1 MNVMRKGA
9 DHMKNKTQ
17 ENEKKTIISK
27 QKKQRSV
34 KKEKSAVTKKTA
46 KKTRNSSMAVK
57 LVAILVLMV
66 AVTMVSNV
74 INYDAMVKM
83 NHSIKDVTDSK
94 VPDLQNAYNIQYS
107 LEAVQKDFYRYL
119 ATTKGETSHTE
130 ARNDYAAD
138 REAVADLVQQMY
150 DATEGDGQK
159 QIMQKIYDG
168 VNNVLERMDNAMEKY
183 DDGKTGKV
191 SIEVNVIRV
200 CMEEVNTYITGIQ
213 QKSVN
218 EMDEATAQS
227 HATYQTVSK
236 VCVGMAAV
244 SILVGIAGILV
255 ILIGVV
261 KPMRA
266 ATRDLM
272 KMITEIDGGS
282 GNLTTHLKV
291 RGNDEIGQMVRGF
304 NQFIDV
310 LRNLIEKIK
319 KGSGELEHTA
329 ASVDDGIRAAGDKIT
344 GTSAT
349 MEQLAASMQE
359 VSATVINITENIES
373 IRKDITVMADKTGEG
388 LERVDSIRQKAEGMK
403 ADATASQVSA
413 ADMVA
418 RISGELS
425 TAIEQSKQVEEINKL
440 TDEILSISS
449 QTNLLALNASIEAAR
464 AGEAGKGFA
473 VVADEIRKLADESRN
488 TANGIQNISKMVT
501 ESVENLAGNAGKML
515 DFVNQDVL
523 NDYKGMVESGETY
536 NEDAVQ
542 MNEMMQDLQSVA
554 ENLRRAANE
563 ISEAADGVSN
573 AVNQSAAGVSNAA
586 EYTSELAGHM
596 TGINESVE
604 KNVNIAESLKNEVAG
619 FQCE

>member
-1 MNVMRKGA
+1 
-9 DHMKNKTQ
+9 MKNKTQ
-17 ENEKKTIISK
+17 ENEKKTLIPK
-27 QKKQRSV
+27 QKKQRTA

-74 INYDAMVKM
+74 INYEAMVKM

-183 DDGKTGKV
+183 DDGKSGKV

-200 CMEEVNTYITGIQ
+200 CMEEVNAYITGIQ

-218 EMDEATAQS
+218 EMDEATAQA
-227 HATYQTVSK
+227 HATYQAVSK
-236 VCVGMAAV
+236 VCVGMAVA
-244 SILVGIAGILV
+244 SILVGVAGILV

-282 GNLTTHLKV
+282 GDLTAHLKV
-291 RGNDEIGQMVRGF
+291 RGNDEIGQMVQGF

-329 ASVDDGIRAAGDKIT
+329 ASVDNGVRAAGDKIT

-349 MEQLAASMQE
+349 MEQLAASMEE

>member
-1 MNVMRKGA
+1 
-9 DHMKNKTQ
+9 
-17 ENEKKTIISK
+17 
-27 QKKQRSV
+27 
-34 KKEKSAVTKKTA
+34 
-46 KKTRNSSMAVK
+46 
-57 LVAILVLMV
+57 
-66 AVTMVSNV
+66 
-74 INYDAMVKM
+74 
-83 NHSIKDVTDSK
+83 
-94 VPDLQNAYNIQYS
+94 
-107 LEAVQKDFYRYL
+107 
-119 ATTKGETSHTE
+119 
-130 ARNDYAAD
+130 
-138 REAVADLVQQMY
+138 
-150 DATEGDGQK
+150 
-159 QIMQKIYDG
+159 
-168 VNNVLERMDNAMEKY
+168 
-183 DDGKTGKV
+183 
-191 SIEVNVIRV
+191 
-200 CMEEVNTYITGIQ
+200 
-213 QKSVN
+213 
-218 EMDEATAQS
+218 
-227 HATYQTVSK
+227 
-236 VCVGMAAV
+236 
-244 SILVGIAGILV
+244 
-255 ILIGVV
+255 
-261 KPMRA
+261 MRA

-272 KMITEIDGGS
+272 KMITEIDGGC
-282 GNLTTHLKV
+282 GDLTAHLKV

-329 ASVDDGIRAAGDKIT
+329 ASVDNGVRAAGDKIT

-349 MEQLAASMQE
+349 MEQLAASMEE

-619 FQCE
+619 FRCE

>member
-1 MNVMRKGA
+1 
-9 DHMKNKTQ
+9 MKNKTQ
-17 ENEKKTIISK
+17 ENEKKTIIPK

-74 INYDAMVKM
+74 INYEAMVKM

-183 DDGKTGKV
+183 DDGKNGKV

-200 CMEEVNTYITGIQ
+200 CMEEVNAYITGIQ

-218 EMDEATAQS
+218 EMDEATAQA
-227 HATYQTVSK
+227 HATYQAVSK

-282 GNLTTHLKV
+282 GDLTAHLKV

-329 ASVDDGIRAAGDKIT
+329 ASVDNGVRAAGDKIT

-349 MEQLAASMQE
+349 MEQLAASMEE

-403 ADATASQVSA
+403 ADAAASQVSA

>member
-1 MNVMRKGA
+1 
-9 DHMKNKTQ
+9 MKNKTQ
-17 ENEKKTIISK
+17 ENEKKTIIPK

-183 DDGKTGKV
+183 DDGKSGKV

-200 CMEEVNTYITGIQ
+200 CMEEVNAYITGIQ

-218 EMDEATAQS
+218 EMDEATAQA
-227 HATYQTVSK
+227 HATYRAVSK

-282 GNLTTHLKV
+282 GDLTAHLKV

-329 ASVDDGIRAAGDKIT
+329 ASVDNGVRAAGDKIT

-349 MEQLAASMQE
+349 MEQLAASMEE

>member
-1 MNVMRKGA
+1 
-9 DHMKNKTQ
+9 MKNKTQ
-17 ENEKKTIISK
+17 ENEKKTIIPK
-27 QKKQRSV
+27 QKKQRSA
-34 KKEKSAVTKKTA
+34 KKEKNAVTKKTA

-74 INYDAMVKM
+74 INYEAMVKM

-138 REAVADLVQQMY
+138 REVVADLVQQMY
-150 DATEGDGQK
+150 DATEDGGQK

-183 DDGKTGKV
+183 DDGKSGKV

-200 CMEEVNTYITGIQ
+200 CMEEVNAYITGIQ

-218 EMDEATAQS
+218 EMDEATAQA
-227 HATYQTVSK
+227 HATYQAVSK
-236 VCVGMAAV
+236 VCVGMAV
-244 SILVGIAGILV
+244 ISILVGLAGILV

-282 GNLTTHLKV
+282 GDLTAHLKV

-329 ASVDDGIRAAGDKIT
+329 ASVDNGVRAAGDKIT

-349 MEQLAASMQE
+349 MEQLAASMEE

-604 KNVNIAESLKNEVAG
+604 KNVNIAETLKNEVAG

>member
-1 MNVMRKGA
+1 
-9 DHMKNKTQ
+9 MKNKTQ
-17 ENEKKTIISK
+17 ENEKKTIIPK

-183 DDGKTGKV
+183 DDGKSGKV

-200 CMEEVNTYITGIQ
+200 CMEEVNAYITGIQ

-227 HATYQTVSK
+227 HDTYQAVSK

-244 SILVGIAGILV
+244 SILVGLAGILV

-272 KMITEIDGGS
+272 KMITEIDGGR
-282 GNLTTHLKV
+282 GDLTAHLKV

-329 ASVDDGIRAAGDKIT
+329 ASVDNGVRAAGDKIT

-349 MEQLAASMQE
+349 MEQLAASMEE

-403 ADATASQVSA
+403 ADAAASQVSA

-542 MNEMMQDLQSVA
+542 MNEMMQDLQNVA

>member
-1 MNVMRKGA
+1 M
-9 DHMKNKTQ
+9 
-17 ENEKKTIISK
+17 
-27 QKKQRSV
+27 
-34 KKEKSAVTKKTA
+34 
-46 KKTRNSSMAVK
+46 
-57 LVAILVLMV
+57 
-66 AVTMVSNV
+66 
-74 INYDAMVKM
+74 
-83 NHSIKDVTDSK
+83 
-94 VPDLQNAYNIQYS
+94 
-107 LEAVQKDFYRYL
+107 
-119 ATTKGETSHTE
+119 
-130 ARNDYAAD
+130 
-138 REAVADLVQQMY
+138 
-150 DATEGDGQK
+150 
-159 QIMQKIYDG
+159 
-168 VNNVLERMDNAMEKY
+168 
-183 DDGKTGKV
+183 
-191 SIEVNVIRV
+191 IRV

-227 HATYQTVSK
+227 HATYQAVSK
-236 VCVGMAAV
+236 VCIGMAAV

-282 GNLTTHLKV
+282 GDLTAHLKV

-403 ADATASQVSA
+403 ADAAASQVSA

>member
-1 MNVMRKGA
+1 
-9 DHMKNKTQ
+9 MKNKTQ
-17 ENEKKTIISK
+17 ENEKKTLIPK
-27 QKKQRSV
+27 QKKQRTA
-34 KKEKSAVTKKTA
+34 KKDKSAAKKKTA

-74 INYDAMVKM
+74 INYEAMVKM

-94 VPDLQNAYNIQYS
+94 VPDLQNAYDIQYS

-138 REAVADLVQQMY
+138 REVVAGLVQQMY
-150 DATEGDGQK
+150 DATESGGQK

-183 DDGKTGKV
+183 DDGKSGKV

-200 CMEEVNTYITGIQ
+200 CMEEVNAYITGIQ
-213 QKSVN
+213 QRSVN
-218 EMDEATAQS
+218 EMDEATAQA
-227 HATYQTVSK
+227 HATYQAVSK
-236 VCVGMAAV
+236 VCVGMAVA
-244 SILVGIAGILV
+244 SIVVGLVGIFV
-255 ILIGVV
+255 VLIGVV

-266 ATRDLM
+266 ATKDLL
-272 KMITEIDGGS
+272 KMIAEIDGGS

-291 RGNDEIGQMVRGF
+291 RGNDEIGQMVQGF

-329 ASVDDGIRAAGDKIT
+329 ASVDNGVRAAGDKIT

-349 MEQLAASMQE
+349 MEQLAASMEE
-359 VSATVINITENIES
+359 VSATVVNITENIES

-388 LERVDSIRQKAEGMK
+388 LERVDNIRQKAEGMK
-403 ADATASQVSA
+403 ADATASQASA

-440 TDEILSISS
+440 TNEILSISS

-523 NDYKGMVESGETY
+523 EDYKGMVESGETY

-542 MNEMMQDLQSVA
+542 MNEMMQDLQNVA

-604 KNVNIAESLKNEVAG
+604 KNVNIAESLKKEVAG

>member
-1 MNVMRKGA
+1 
-9 DHMKNKTQ
+9 MKNKTQ
-17 ENEKKTIISK
+17 ENEKKTIIPK

-46 KKTRNSSMAVK
+46 KKTRNGSMAVK

-282 GNLTTHLKV
+282 GDLTAHLKV

-329 ASVDDGIRAAGDKIT
+329 ASVDNGVRAAGDKIT

-349 MEQLAASMQE
+349 MEQLAASMEE

>member
-1 MNVMRKGA
+1 
-9 DHMKNKTQ
+9 MKNKTQ
-17 ENEKKTIISK
+17 ENEKKTLIPK
-27 QKKQRSV
+27 QKKQRTA

-94 VPDLQNAYNIQYS
+94 VPDLQNAYNMQYS

-183 DDGKTGKV
+183 DDGKSGKV

-200 CMEEVNTYITGIQ
+200 CMEEVNAYITGIQ

-218 EMDEATAQS
+218 EMDEATAQA
-227 HATYQTVSK
+227 HATYQAVSK
-236 VCVGMAAV
+236 VCVGMAVA
-244 SILVGIAGILV
+244 SILVGVAGILV

-266 ATRDLM
+266 ATSDLM

-282 GNLTTHLKV
+282 GDLTAHLKV

-329 ASVDDGIRAAGDKIT
+329 ASVDNGVRAAGDKIT

-349 MEQLAASMQE
+349 MEQLAASMEE

-413 ADMVA
+413 TDMVA

>member
-1 MNVMRKGA
+1 
-9 DHMKNKTQ
+9 MKNKTQ
-17 ENEKKTIISK
+17 ENENKTIIPK

-34 KKEKSAVTKKTA
+34 KKEKSAATKKTA

-74 INYDAMVKM
+74 INYEAMVKM

-183 DDGKTGKV
+183 DDGKNGKV

-200 CMEEVNTYITGIQ
+200 CMEEVNAYITGIQ

-218 EMDEATAQS
+218 EMDEATAQA
-227 HATYQTVSK
+227 HATYQAVSK

-282 GNLTTHLKV
+282 GDLTAHLKV

-329 ASVDDGIRAAGDKIT
+329 ASVDNGVRAAGDKIT

-349 MEQLAASMQE
+349 MEQLAASMEE

>member
-1 MNVMRKGA
+1 
-9 DHMKNKTQ
+9 MKNKTQ
-17 ENEKKTIISK
+17 ENEKKTLIPK
-27 QKKQRSV
+27 QKKQRTA
-34 KKEKSAVTKKTA
+34 KKEKSTVTKKTA

-74 INYDAMVKM
+74 INYEAMVKM

-119 ATTKGETSHTE
+119 ATAKGETSHTE

-183 DDGKTGKV
+183 DDGKSGKV

-200 CMEEVNTYITGIQ
+200 CMEEVNAYITGIQ

-218 EMDEATAQS
+218 EMDEATTQA
-227 HATYQTVSK
+227 HATYQAVSK

-282 GNLTTHLKV
+282 GDLTAHLKV

-304 NQFIDV
+304 NRFIDV

-329 ASVDDGIRAAGDKIT
+329 ASVDNGVRAAGDKIT

-349 MEQLAASMQE
+349 MEQLAASMEE

>member
-1 MNVMRKGA
+1 
-9 DHMKNKTQ
+9 MKNKTQ
-17 ENEKKTIISK
+17 ENEKKTLIPK
-27 QKKQRSV
+27 QKKQRTA

-119 ATTKGETSHTE
+119 ATAKGETSHTE

-200 CMEEVNTYITGIQ
+200 CMEEVNAYITGIQ

-227 HATYQTVSK
+227 HATYQAVSK
-236 VCVGMAAV
+236 ACVGMAAV

-266 ATRDLM
+266 ATSDLM

-282 GNLTTHLKV
+282 GNLTAHLKV

-329 ASVDDGIRAAGDKIT
+329 ASVDNGVRAAGDKIT

-349 MEQLAASMQE
+349 MEQLAASMEE

-413 ADMVA
+413 SDMVA

>member
-1 MNVMRKGA
+1 
-9 DHMKNKTQ
+9 MKNKTQ
-17 ENEKKTIISK
+17 ENEKKTIIPK
-27 QKKQRSV
+27 QKKQRAV
-34 KKEKSAVTKKTA
+34 KREKSAATKKTA

-74 INYDAMVKM
+74 INYEAMVKM

-107 LEAVQKDFYRYL
+107 LAAVQKDFYRYL

-138 REAVADLVQQMY
+138 REVVADLVQQMY
-150 DATEGDGQK
+150 DATEDGGQK

-183 DDGKTGKV
+183 DDGKSGKV

-200 CMEEVNTYITGIQ
+200 CMEEVNAYITGIQ

-218 EMDEATAQS
+218 EMDEATAQA
-227 HATYQTVSK
+227 HATYQAVSK
-236 VCVGMAAV
+236 VCVGMAV
-244 SILVGIAGILV
+244 ISILVGMAGILV

-266 ATRDLM
+266 ATSDLM

-282 GNLTTHLKV
+282 GDLTAHLKV

-329 ASVDDGIRAAGDKIT
+329 ASVDNGVRAAGDKIT

-349 MEQLAASMQE
+349 MEQLAASMEE

-604 KNVNIAESLKNEVAG
+604 KNVNIAETLKNEVAG

>member
-1 MNVMRKGA
+1 
-9 DHMKNKTQ
+9 MKNKTQ
-17 ENEKKTIISK
+17 ENEKKTRIPK
-27 QKKQRSV
+27 PKKQRTA

-200 CMEEVNTYITGIQ
+200 CMEEVNAYITGIQ

-218 EMDEATAQS
+218 EMDEATAQA
-227 HATYQTVSK
+227 HATYQAVSK
-236 VCVGMAAV
+236 VCVGMAVA
-244 SILVGIAGILV
+244 SILVGVAGILV

-282 GNLTTHLKV
+282 GDLTAHLKV

-329 ASVDDGIRAAGDKIT
+329 ASVDNGIRAAGDKIT

-349 MEQLAASMQE
+349 MEQLAASMEE

-403 ADATASQVSA
+403 ADAAASQVSA
-413 ADMVA
+413 SDMVA
-418 RISGELS
+418 HISGELS

-542 MNEMMQDLQSVA
+542 MNEMMQDLQNVA

>member
-1 MNVMRKGA
+1 
-9 DHMKNKTQ
+9 MKNKTQ
-17 ENEKKTIISK
+17 ENEKKTIIPK
-27 QKKQRSV
+27 QKKQWSV

-74 INYDAMVKM
+74 INYEAMVKM

-183 DDGKTGKV
+183 DDGKNGKV

-200 CMEEVNTYITGIQ
+200 CMEEVNAYITGIQ

-218 EMDEATAQS
+218 EMDEATAQA
-227 HATYQTVSK
+227 HATYQAVSK

-244 SILVGIAGILV
+244 SILVGIAGIPV

-282 GNLTTHLKV
+282 GDLTAHLKV

-329 ASVDDGIRAAGDKIT
+329 ASVDNGVRAAGDKIT

-349 MEQLAASMQE
+349 MEQLAASMEE

>member
-1 MNVMRKGA
+1 
-9 DHMKNKTQ
+9 MKKMMQ
-17 ENEKKTIISK
+17 GNEKKNKAPK
-27 QKKQRSV
+27 QKKQRAVKRDNNVAV
-34 KKEKSAVTKKTA
+34 KKTTA

-183 DDGKTGKV
+183 DDGKSGKV

-200 CMEEVNTYITGIQ
+200 CMEEVNAYITGIQ

-227 HATYQTVSK
+227 HATYQAVSK
-236 VCVGMAAV
+236 VCVGM
-244 SILVGIAGILV
+244 AGILV

-282 GNLTTHLKV
+282 GNLTAHLKV

-319 KGSGELEHTA
+319 NGSGELEH
-329 ASVDDGIRAAGDKIT
+329 AG
-344 GTSAT
+344 
-349 MEQLAASMQE
+349 
-359 VSATVINITENIES
+359 
-373 IRKDITVMADKTGEG
+373 
-388 LERVDSIRQKAEGMK
+388 
-403 ADATASQVSA
+403 
-413 ADMVA
+413 
-418 RISGELS
+418 
-425 TAIEQSKQVEEINKL
+425 
-440 TDEILSISS
+440 
-449 QTNLLALNASIEAAR
+449 
-464 AGEAGKGFA
+464 
-473 VVADEIRKLADESRN
+473 
-488 TANGIQNISKMVT
+488 
-501 ESVENLAGNAGKML
+501 
-515 DFVNQDVL
+515 
-523 NDYKGMVESGETY
+523 ESGEG
-536 NEDAVQ
+536 A
-542 MNEMMQDLQSVA
+542 
-554 ENLRRAANE
+554 LR
-563 ISEAADGVSN
+563 G
-573 AVNQSAAGVSNAA
+573 
-586 EYTSELAGHM
+586 L
-596 TGINESVE
+596 
-604 KNVNIAESLKNEVAG
+604 
-619 FQCE
+619 

>member
-1 MNVMRKGA
+1 
-9 DHMKNKTQ
+9 MKNKTQ
-17 ENEKKTIISK
+17 ENEKKTLIPK
-27 QKKQRSV
+27 QKKQRTA

-119 ATTKGETSHTE
+119 ATAKGETSHTE

-183 DDGKTGKV
+183 DDGKSGKV

-200 CMEEVNTYITGIQ
+200 CMEEVNAYITGIQ

-218 EMDEATAQS
+218 EMDEATAQA
-227 HATYQTVSK
+227 HATYQAVSK
-236 VCVGMAAV
+236 VCVGMAVA
-244 SILVGIAGILV
+244 SILVGVAGILV

-282 GNLTTHLKV
+282 GDLTAHLKV

-329 ASVDDGIRAAGDKIT
+329 ASVDNGVRAAGDKIT

-349 MEQLAASMQE
+349 MEQLAASMEE

>member
-1 MNVMRKGA
+1 
-9 DHMKNKTQ
+9 MKNKTQ
-17 ENEKKTIISK
+17 ENEKKTIIPK
-27 QKKQRSV
+27 QKKQRAV
-34 KKEKSAVTKKTA
+34 KREKSAATKKTA

-74 INYDAMVKM
+74 INYEAMVKM

-107 LEAVQKDFYRYL
+107 LAAVQKDFYRYL

-150 DATEGDGQK
+150 DATEGGGQK

-183 DDGKTGKV
+183 DDGKSGKV

-200 CMEEVNTYITGIQ
+200 CMEEVNAYITGIQ
-213 QKSVN
+213 QKSMN
-218 EMDEATAQS
+218 EMDEATAQA
-227 HATYQTVSK
+227 HATYQAVSK
-236 VCVGMAAV
+236 VCVGMAV
-244 SILVGIAGILV
+244 ISILVGMAGIFV

-266 ATRDLM
+266 ATSDLM

-282 GNLTTHLKV
+282 GDLTAHLKV

-329 ASVDDGIRAAGDKIT
+329 ASVDNGVRAAGDKIT

-349 MEQLAASMQE
+349 MEQLAASMEE

-604 KNVNIAESLKNEVAG
+604 KNVNIAETLKNEVAG
-619 FQCE
+619 FRCE

>member
-1 MNVMRKGA
+1 
-9 DHMKNKTQ
+9 MKKMMQ
-17 ENEKKTIISK
+17 GNEKKNKAPK
-27 QKKQRSV
+27 QKKQRVVKRDNNAAV
-34 KKEKSAVTKKTA
+34 KKTTA
-46 KKTRNSSMAVK
+46 KKTRNSSMGVK

-74 INYDAMVKM
+74 INYEAMVKM
-83 NHSIKDVTDSK
+83 NRSIKDVTDSK
-94 VPDLQNAYNIQYS
+94 VPDLQNAYSIQYS

-138 REAVADLVQQMY
+138 RETVADLVQQMY
-150 DATEGDGQK
+150 DTTESGGQK

-183 DDGKTGKV
+183 DDGKSGKV

-200 CMEEVNTYITGIQ
+200 CMEEVNAYITGIQ

-218 EMDEATAQS
+218 EMDEATAQA
-227 HATYQTVSK
+227 HATYQAVSK
-236 VCVGMAAV
+236 VCVGMAVA
-244 SILVGIAGILV
+244 SILVGLAGILV
-255 ILIGVV
+255 VLIGVV

-266 ATRDLM
+266 ATKDLL
-272 KMITEIDGGS
+272 KMITEIDSGS

-291 RGNDEIGQMVRGF
+291 RSNDEIGQMVRGF

-319 KGSGELEHTA
+319 NGSGELEHTA
-329 ASVDDGIRAAGDKIT
+329 ISVDNGVRAAGDKIT
-344 GTSAT
+344 DTSAT

-359 VSATVINITENIES
+359 VSATVVNITENIES
-373 IRKDITVMADKTGEG
+373 IRSDIAVMADKTGEG
-388 LERVDSIRQKAEGMK
+388 LERVDNIRQKAENMK
-403 ADATASQVSA
+403 TDATESQKSA
-413 ADMVA
+413 NDMVA
-418 RISGELS
+418 RISEELS
-425 TAIEQSKQVEEINKL
+425 TAIEQSKHVEKINEL
-440 TDEILSISS
+440 TNEILSISS

-488 TANGIQNISKMVT
+488 TANGIQDISKMVT

-515 DFVNQDVL
+515 DFVNKDVL
-523 NDYKGMVESGETY
+523 EDYKGMVESGETY
-536 NEDAVQ
+536 NDDAAQ
-542 MNEMMQDLQSVA
+542 MNEMMQELQNVA

-573 AVNQSAAGVSNAA
+573 AVNQSATGVSNAA

-604 KNVNIAESLKNEVAG
+604 KNMNITESLKNEVAG

>member
-1 MNVMRKGA
+1 
-9 DHMKNKTQ
+9 MKNKTQ
-17 ENEKKTIISK
+17 ENEKKTLIPK
-27 QKKQRSV
+27 QKKQRTA

-183 DDGKTGKV
+183 DDGKNGKV

-200 CMEEVNTYITGIQ
+200 CMEEVNAYITGIQ

-218 EMDEATAQS
+218 EMDEATAQA
-227 HATYQTVSK
+227 HATYQAVSK

-282 GNLTTHLKV
+282 GDLTAHLKV

-329 ASVDDGIRAAGDKIT
+329 ASVDNGVRAAGDKIT

-349 MEQLAASMQE
+349 MEQLAASMEE

-619 FQCE
+619 FQGE

>member
-1 MNVMRKGA
+1 
-9 DHMKNKTQ
+9 MKNKTQ
-17 ENEKKTIISK
+17 ENEKKTLIPK
-27 QKKQRSV
+27 QKKQRTA

-119 ATTKGETSHTE
+119 ATAKGETSHTE

-200 CMEEVNTYITGIQ
+200 CMEEVNAYITGIQ

-218 EMDEATAQS
+218 EMDEATAQA
-227 HATYQTVSK
+227 HATYQAVSK

-282 GNLTTHLKV
+282 GDLTAHLKV

-329 ASVDDGIRAAGDKIT
+329 ASVDNGVRAAGDKIT

-349 MEQLAASMQE
+349 MEQLAASMEE

>member
-1 MNVMRKGA
+1 
-9 DHMKNKTQ
+9 MKKMMQ
-17 ENEKKTIISK
+17 GNEKKNKAPK
-27 QKKQRSV
+27 QKKQRAVKRDNNVAV
-34 KKEKSAVTKKTA
+34 KKTTA

-74 INYDAMVKM
+74 INYEAMVKM

-94 VPDLQNAYNIQYS
+94 VPDLQNAYSIQYS

-183 DDGKTGKV
+183 DDGKSGKV

-200 CMEEVNTYITGIQ
+200 CMEEVNAYITGIQ

-227 HATYQTVSK
+227 HATYQAVSK

-244 SILVGIAGILV
+244 SILVGLAGILV

-282 GNLTTHLKV
+282 GNLTAHLKV

-319 KGSGELEHTA
+319 NGSGELEHTA
-329 ASVDDGIRAAGDKIT
+329 ISVDNGVRAAGDKIT
-344 GTSAT
+344 DTSAT

-359 VSATVINITENIES
+359 VSATVVNITENIES
-373 IRKDITVMADKTGEG
+373 IRSDITVMADKTGEG
-388 LERVDSIRQKAEGMK
+388 LERVDNIRQKAENMK
-403 ADATASQVSA
+403 TDATESQKSA
-413 ADMVA
+413 NDMVA
-418 RISGELS
+418 RISEELS
-425 TAIEQSKQVEEINKL
+425 TAIEQSKQVEKINEL
-440 TDEILSISS
+440 TNEILSISS

-488 TANGIQNISKMVT
+488 TANGIQDISKMVT
-501 ESVENLAGNAGKML
+501 ESVENLAGNADKML
-515 DFVNQDVL
+515 DFVNKDVL
-523 NDYKGMVESGETY
+523 EDYKGMVESGETY
-536 NEDAVQ
+536 NDDATQ
-542 MNEMMQDLQSVA
+542 MNEMMQELQNVA

-573 AVNQSAAGVSNAA
+573 AVNQSATGVSNAA

-604 KNVNIAESLKNEVAG
+604 KNMNIAESLKNEVAG

>member
-1 MNVMRKGA
+1 
-9 DHMKNKTQ
+9 MKNKTQ
-17 ENEKKTIISK
+17 ENEKKTIIPK

-74 INYDAMVKM
+74 INYEAMVKM

-183 DDGKTGKV
+183 DDGKSGKV

-200 CMEEVNTYITGIQ
+200 CMEEVNAYITGIQ

-218 EMDEATAQS
+218 EMDEATAQA
-227 HATYQTVSK
+227 HATYQAVSK
-236 VCVGMAAV
+236 VCVGMAVA
-244 SILVGIAGILV
+244 SILVGVAGILV

-266 ATRDLM
+266 ATSDLM

-349 MEQLAASMQE
+349 MEQLAASMEE

-403 ADATASQVSA
+403 ADAAASQVSA
-413 ADMVA
+413 SDMVA
-418 RISGELS
+418 HISGELS

>member
-1 MNVMRKGA
+1 
-9 DHMKNKTQ
+9 MKNKTQ
-17 ENEKKTIISK
+17 ENEKKTIIPK
-27 QKKQRSV
+27 QKKQWSV

-74 INYDAMVKM
+74 INYEAMVKM

-183 DDGKTGKV
+183 DDGKNGKV

-200 CMEEVNTYITGIQ
+200 CMEEVNAYITGIQ

-218 EMDEATAQS
+218 EMDEATAQA
-227 HATYQTVSK
+227 HATYQAVSK

-282 GNLTTHLKV
+282 GDLTAHLKV

-329 ASVDDGIRAAGDKIT
+329 ASIDNGVRAAGDKIT

-349 MEQLAASMQE
+349 MEQLAASMEE

>member
-1 MNVMRKGA
+1 
-9 DHMKNKTQ
+9 MKNKTQ
-17 ENEKKTIISK
+17 ENEKKTIIPK

-227 HATYQTVSK
+227 HATYQAVSE

-282 GNLTTHLKV
+282 GDLTAHLKV

-349 MEQLAASMQE
+349 MEQLAASMEE

>member
-1 MNVMRKGA
+1 
-9 DHMKNKTQ
+9 MKNKTQ
-17 ENEKKTIISK
+17 ENEKKTIIPK
-27 QKKQRSV
+27 QKKQRSA
-34 KKEKSAVTKKTA
+34 KKEKSAATKKTA

-74 INYDAMVKM
+74 INYEAMVKM

-107 LEAVQKDFYRYL
+107 LAAVQKDFYRYL

-150 DATEGDGQK
+150 DATEGGGQK

-183 DDGKTGKV
+183 DDGKSGKV

-200 CMEEVNTYITGIQ
+200 CMEEVNAYITGIQ
-213 QKSVN
+213 QKSMN
-218 EMDEATAQS
+218 EMDEATAQA
-227 HATYQTVSK
+227 HATYQAVSK
-236 VCVGMAAV
+236 VCVGMAV
-244 SILVGIAGILV
+244 ISILVGMAGILV

-266 ATRDLM
+266 ATSDLM

-282 GNLTTHLKV
+282 GDLTAHLKV

-329 ASVDDGIRAAGDKIT
+329 ASVDDGVRAAGDKIT

-349 MEQLAASMQE
+349 MEQLAASMEE

-604 KNVNIAESLKNEVAG
+604 KNVNIAETLKNEVAG
-619 FQCE
+619 FRCE

>member
-1 MNVMRKGA
+1 
-9 DHMKNKTQ
+9 MKNKTQ
-17 ENEKKTIISK
+17 ENEKKTIIPK
-27 QKKQRSV
+27 QKKQRTA

-94 VPDLQNAYNIQYS
+94 VPDLQNAYNMQYS

-183 DDGKTGKV
+183 DDGKSGKV

-200 CMEEVNTYITGIQ
+200 CMEEVNAYITGIQ

-218 EMDEATAQS
+218 EMDEATAQA
-227 HATYQTVSK
+227 HATYQAVSK
-236 VCVGMAAV
+236 VCVGMAVA
-244 SILVGIAGILV
+244 SILVGVAGILV

-266 ATRDLM
+266 ATSDLM

-282 GNLTTHLKV
+282 GDLTAHLKV

-349 MEQLAASMQE
+349 MEQLAASMEE

>member
-1 MNVMRKGA
+1 
-9 DHMKNKTQ
+9 MKNKTQ
-17 ENEKKTIISK
+17 ENENKTIIPK

-34 KKEKSAVTKKTA
+34 KKEKSAATKKTA

-74 INYDAMVKM
+74 INYEAMVKM

-138 REAVADLVQQMY
+138 REVVADLVQQMY
-150 DATEGDGQK
+150 DATEDGGQK

-183 DDGKTGKV
+183 DDGKSGKV

-200 CMEEVNTYITGIQ
+200 CMEEVNAYITGIQ

-218 EMDEATAQS
+218 EMDEATAQA
-227 HATYQTVSK
+227 HATYQAVSK
-236 VCVGMAAV
+236 VCVGMAVA
-244 SILVGIAGILV
+244 SILVGLAGILV
-255 ILIGVV
+255 VLIGVV

-266 ATRDLM
+266 ATKDLL
-272 KMITEIDGGS
+272 KMITEIDSGS

-291 RGNDEIGQMVRGF
+291 RSNDEIGQMVRGF

-319 KGSGELEHTA
+319 NGSGELEHTA
-329 ASVDDGIRAAGDKIT
+329 ISVDNGVRAAGDKIT
-344 GTSAT
+344 DTSAT

-359 VSATVINITENIES
+359 VSATVVNITENIES
-373 IRKDITVMADKTGEG
+373 IRSDIAVMADKTGEG
-388 LERVDSIRQKAEGMK
+388 LERVDNIRQKAENMK
-403 ADATASQVSA
+403 TDATESQKSA
-413 ADMVA
+413 NDMVA
-418 RISGELS
+418 RISEELS
-425 TAIEQSKQVEEINKL
+425 TAIEQSKHVEKINEL
-440 TDEILSISS
+440 TNEILSISS

-488 TANGIQNISKMVT
+488 TANGIQDISKMVT

-515 DFVNQDVL
+515 DFVNKDVL
-523 NDYKGMVESGETY
+523 EDYKGMVESGETY
-536 NEDAVQ
+536 NDDAAQ
-542 MNEMMQDLQSVA
+542 MNEMMQELQNVA

-573 AVNQSAAGVSNAA
+573 AVNQSATGVSNAA

-604 KNVNIAESLKNEVAG
+604 KNMNITESLKNEVAG

>member
-1 MNVMRKGA
+1 
-9 DHMKNKTQ
+9 MKNKTQ
-17 ENEKKTIISK
+17 ENEKKTIIPK

-74 INYDAMVKM
+74 INYEAMVKM

-183 DDGKTGKV
+183 DDGKSGKV

-200 CMEEVNTYITGIQ
+200 CMEEVNAYITGIQ

-218 EMDEATAQS
+218 EMDEATAQA
-227 HATYQTVSK
+227 HATYQAVSK
-236 VCVGMAAV
+236 VCVGMAV
-244 SILVGIAGILV
+244 ISILVGMAGILV

-266 ATRDLM
+266 ATSDLM

-282 GNLTTHLKV
+282 GDLTAHLKV

-329 ASVDDGIRAAGDKIT
+329 ASVDNGVRAAGDKIT

-349 MEQLAASMQE
+349 MEQLAASMEE

-604 KNVNIAESLKNEVAG
+604 KNVNIAETLKNEVAG

>member
-1 MNVMRKGA
+1 
-9 DHMKNKTQ
+9 MKNKTQ
-17 ENEKKTIISK
+17 ENEKKTIIPK
-27 QKKQRSV
+27 QKKQRSA
-34 KKEKSAVTKKTA
+34 KKEKSAATKKTA

-74 INYDAMVKM
+74 INYEAMVKM

-107 LEAVQKDFYRYL
+107 LAAVQKDFYRYL

-150 DATEGDGQK
+150 DATEGGGQK

-183 DDGKTGKV
+183 DDGKSGKV

-200 CMEEVNTYITGIQ
+200 CMEEVNAYITGIQ
-213 QKSVN
+213 QKSMN
-218 EMDEATAQS
+218 EMDEATAQA
-227 HATYQTVSK
+227 HATYQAVSK
-236 VCVGMAAV
+236 VCVGMAV
-244 SILVGIAGILV
+244 ISILVGMAGILV

-266 ATRDLM
+266 ATSDLM

-282 GNLTTHLKV
+282 GDLTAHLKV

-329 ASVDDGIRAAGDKIT
+329 ASVDNGVRAAGDKIT

-349 MEQLAASMQE
+349 MEQLAASMEE

-604 KNVNIAESLKNEVAG
+604 KNVNIAETLKNEVAG

>member
-1 MNVMRKGA
+1 
-9 DHMKNKTQ
+9 MKNKTQ
-17 ENEKKTIISK
+17 ENEKKTIIPK

-74 INYDAMVKM
+74 INYEAMVKM

-183 DDGKTGKV
+183 DDGKNGKV

-200 CMEEVNTYITGIQ
+200 CMEEVNAYITGIQ

-218 EMDEATAQS
+218 EMDEATAQA
-227 HATYQTVSK
+227 HATYQAVSK
-236 VCVGMAAV
+236 VCVGMAVA
-244 SILVGIAGILV
+244 SILVGVAGILV

-282 GNLTTHLKV
+282 GDLTAHLKV

-329 ASVDDGIRAAGDKIT
+329 ASVDNGVRAAGDKIT

-349 MEQLAASMQE
+349 MEQLAASMEE

>member
-1 MNVMRKGA
+1 
-9 DHMKNKTQ
+9 MKNKTQ
-17 ENEKKTIISK
+17 ENEKKTIIPK

-218 EMDEATAQS
+218 EMDEATTQS